1 MPGRSSNAGRDGHL
15 FIILEGYNNLVIS
28 VLCYFI
34 LRVAVGGSRA
44 DVANSRSP
52 DRLTV
57 MVIPQWF
64 PGLSKLLLL
73 GPGLA
78 PLRGHCLKATHSLN
92 CSTNLSFQLSLTLL
106 SLFSSYKWFSVSFVW

>member
-1 MPGRSSNAGRDGHL
+1 MKLLSYC
-15 FIILEGYNNLVIS
+15 INNLVIS

-52 DRLTV
+52 DRLTA

-92 CSTNLSFQLSLTLL
+92 CSTNISMKQTRRKGKLLLNISWMKWNLWSTATLEE
-106 SLFSSYKWFSVSFVW
+106 VDAVN